1 MDAMTLSTTF
11 ATIVGLIINFKNERH
26 SNDIQELINWLND
39 NGQSRYVEI
48 INQNTDLR
56 NQISLLLHQ
65 NHQEILN
72 KLTHLNEIMI
82 GIASKIDGLQGFA
95 NSFQTN
101 YELSDQAIDVLR
113 QFVNSDCQ
121 EIWEMKLSTGQ
132 IKNRNYILVG
142 NGGNINYDEHRF
154 IEDDFN
160 SLVDLGLIAS
170 ELSTKGTQK
179 FKITRRAVKFINLI
193 DGQN

>member
-121 EIWEMKLSTGQ
+121 KIWEMKLSTGQ